1 MLLEPGDLVWVHLCK
16 DRFPDQ
22 CKSKLQPQADGPFK
36 VLRKINDNAYEID
49 LPSTY
54 GVSTSFNVTDL
65 SPFFGLEESR
75 MTPFQEGEDDEDILA
90 IRNPSASVTP
100 QVTPTKAMDTGAQA
114 NEGPVTRSRA
124 KLLQQEVHTFL
135 SRLHLDIDENYI
147 LPKSCTL
154 MLLRFTQEAT
164 MSGYIEDAEGYAKNT
179 KAAAPE
185 ENGLRAK
192 TQCYTATAPT
202 SKAKLYHLG
211 KRRGVIIYMVRK
223 CFKSSFQRN

>member
-1 MLLEPGDLVWVHLCK
+1 MY
-16 DRFPDQ
+16 
-22 CKSKLQPQADGPFK
+22 A
-36 VLRKINDNAYEID
+36 
-49 LPSTY
+49 
-54 GVSTSFNVTDL
+54 
-65 SPFFGLEESR
+65 
-75 MTPFQEGEDDEDILA
+75 
-90 IRNPSASVTP
+90 
-100 QVTPTKAMDTGAQA
+100 GAQA
-114 NEGPVTRSRA
+114 YEGPVTRSRA

-211 KRRGVIIYMVRK
+211 KRRG
-223 CFKSSFQRN
+223 S

>member
-1 MLLEPGDLVWVHLCK
+1 MSL
-16 DRFPDQ
+16 
-22 CKSKLQPQADGPFK
+22 
-36 VLRKINDNAYEID
+36 
-49 LPSTY
+49 
-54 GVSTSFNVTDL
+54 
-65 SPFFGLEESR
+65 
-75 MTPFQEGEDDEDILA
+75 TP
-90 IRNPSASVTP
+90 SVTP
-100 QVTPTKAMDTGAQA
+100 QVTPSKAMDTGAQA
-114 NEGPVTRSRA
+114 YEGPVTCSRA

-154 MLLRFTQEAT
+154 MLLRFTQETT
-164 MSGYIEDAEGYAKNT
+164 MLGYIENAEGYAKNT

-211 KRRGVIIYMVRK
+211 KRRG
-223 CFKSSFQRN
+223 S